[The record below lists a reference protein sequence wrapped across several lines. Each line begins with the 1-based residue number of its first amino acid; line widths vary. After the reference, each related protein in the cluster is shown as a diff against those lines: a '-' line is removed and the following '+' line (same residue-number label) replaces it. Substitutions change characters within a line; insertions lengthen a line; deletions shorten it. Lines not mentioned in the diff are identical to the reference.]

1 METLNP
7 ILYTVHGSQLYGLAH
22 EHSDLDTYHVVLCDD
37 KRFIQHTV
45 GGNPTAW
52 DDTVIHLDRFV
63 QQVNKGVPQALEAL
77 YSRSATHNTAYLP
90 YLRSL
95 RPDPFTVAD
104 TYWRTALNFAVGDFK
119 QKRHA
124 MRLVLNLHDFMR
136 YGSFNPQL
144 TPAEVT
150 FVNRYARLDKR
161 EFRVTLQTYLE
172 YALRGVI

>member
-1 METLNP
+1 MNP
-7 ILYTVHGSQLYGLAH
+7 ILYTMHGSHLYGLAH
-22 EHSDLDTYHVVLCDD
+22 EHSDWDTYRVVLCDD
-37 KRFIQHTV
+37 MRYTSHMV
-45 GGNPTAW
+45 
-52 DDTVIHLDRFV
+52 DDVSDSTVIHLDRFV

-95 RPDPFTVAD
+95 RPDPYTVAD

-119 QKRHA
+119 QMRHA

>member
-1 METLNP
+1 MKT
-7 ILYTVHGSQLYGLAH
+7 ILYTMHGSHLYGLAH
-22 EHSDLDTYHVVLCDD
+22 EHSDRDTYRVVLCDD
-37 KRFIQHTV
+37 KRYISHMV
-45 GGNPTAW
+45 
-52 DDTVIHLDRFV
+52 DDVSDSTEIHFDRFV
-63 QQVNKGVPQALEAL
+63 GQVNKGVPQALEAL

-90 YLRSL
+90 YLRAL
-95 RPDPFTVAD
+95 RPDPYTVAD

-119 QKRHA
+119 QMRHA
-124 MRLVLNLHDFMR
+124 LRLALNLHDFMR

>member
-1 METLNP
+1 MNP
-7 ILYTVHGSQLYGLAH
+7 ILYTVHGSHLYGLAH
-22 EHSDLDTYHVVLCDD
+22 EHSDRDTYRVVLCDD
-37 KRFIQHTV
+37 KRYISHMV
-45 GGNPTAW
+45 
-52 DDTVIHLDRFV
+52 DDVSDSTVIHLVRFV

-95 RPDPFTVAD
+95 RPDPYTVAD
-104 TYWRTALNFAVGDFK
+104 TYWRTALNFAEGDFK

-150 FVNRYARLDKR
+150 FVNRYARFDTK
-161 EFRVTLQTYLE
+161 EFRVFIRSYLE
-172 YALRGVI
+172 YSLRGVL